1 MKYAGMPMGMWVLF
15 AGSFQKQLTAYDLSL
30 VVVVLQIFI
39 LYLITVYTIK
49 PKGALPGSS
58 SVTELPFLLHKPQC
72 EAGDVCRAAGR
83 KTFTVLPD
91 ATLSGAKTTHPA
103 GSQGRSGWTG

>member
-39 LYLITVYTIK
+39 LYLITVYDKTK
-49 PKGALPGSS
+49 GSS
-58 SVTELPFLLHKPQC
+58 ARIFVRDGTPFLAL
-72 EAGDVCRAAGR
+72 
-83 KTFTVLPD
+83 
-91 ATLSGAKTTHPA
+91 
-103 GSQGRSGWTG
+103 

>member
-39 LYLITVYTIK
+39 LYLITVYDKTK
-49 PKGALPGSS
+49 GSS
-58 SVTELPFLLHKPQC
+58 ARTFVRDGTPFLAL
-72 EAGDVCRAAGR
+72 
-83 KTFTVLPD
+83 
-91 ATLSGAKTTHPA
+91 
-103 GSQGRSGWTG
+103 

>member
-15 AGSFQKQLTAYDLSL
+15 ASSFQKQLTAYDLSL

-58 SVTELPFLLHKPQC
+58 SVTELPFCFINLSAK
-72 EAGDVCRAAGR
+72 VCRAAG
-83 KTFTVLPD
+83 K
-91 ATLSGAKTTHPA
+91 
-103 GSQGRSGWTG
+103 